1 MKDNYFSPEAN
12 LMEYNYMNVVSAS
25 HGLNPDPTPNVKN
38 HCDIPTTK
46 NSHKCGVTPSLKNK
60 IKGCL

>member
-25 HGLNPDPTPNVKN
+25 PDLPPAPTPNEKK

-46 NSHKCGVTPSLKNK
+46 NKDCGGTPALKK
-60 IKGCL
+60 KHC

>member
-25 HGLNPDPTPNVKN
+25 HDLTPDPTPTPNEKN
-38 HCDIPTTK
+38 HCDIPATK
-46 NSHKCGVTPSLKNK
+46 NKYCGAAIKNK
-60 IKGCL
+60 GQGCL